1 LNEKLLSLR
10 GAARL
15 AISALNN
22 DGEQFFLSLE
32 DQIEFLKDF
41 PFVMLHYML
50 HDLQ

>member
-1 LNEKLLSLR
+1 LNENLLSLR
-10 GAARL
+10 GATSL

-32 DQIEFLKDF
+32 DQIKFLKDF
-41 PFVMLHYML
+41 PFLML